1 MRNQKNDNNILNECV
16 LYFKQNAV
24 WKRLFLGFEKKYYS
38 YGKFSG
44 RITLKNLSCSEI
56 EELEGFFAESFHGKK
71 SVTISSEKFEK
82 ALKNSKYSLV
92 TPEEILTAFFG
103 KTLLGKTEEV
113 KQKEQKKKL
122 IEEDFL
128 AQFAKTPAVKCF
140 ALFNA
145 ILKSY
150 EKNNLQ
156 QWNRLLWLCA
166 KVYNAL
172 PYRKN
177 QKIYLPVFAAEIS
190 GNPHAFDMGTT
201 EGNILYQVL
210 LISLEQRGLVVE
222 SSDLFPAYKRQKSYL
237 LAGILIDDISNY
249 AILYQV
255 RAMKKDRSEHQGML
269 GFFSEK
275 NMVQVPLNIISEWES
290 IECIDNEIY
299 VVENPSV
306 FAAICKEKSCMC
318 MNGQPRLASIL
329 VLDLLAKSNVK
340 IYYSGDLDPE
350 GLLIAQKLR
359 QYYRGNFVYWH
370 MKLEDYRKG
379 ISQEYISDKRK
390 KILERIKD
398 EELLPVANL
407 MKEYGVASYQ
417 ENILDKF
424 KEVGR

>member
-1 MRNQKNDNNILNECV
+1 M
-16 LYFKQNAV
+16 
-24 WKRLFLGFEKKYYS
+24 
-38 YGKFSG
+38 
-44 RITLKNLSCSEI
+44 SCSEI

-201 EGNILYQVL
+201 EGNILYQVI

-398 EELLPVANL
+398 EELIPVANL

-417 ENILDKF
+417 ENILEMF
-424 KEVGR
+424 IE

>member
-1 MRNQKNDNNILNECV
+1 MRNQKNDNYILNECV

-44 RITLKNLSCSEI
+44 RITLKNLSRSEI

-71 SVTISSEKFEK
+71 SVTISSEKFRK
-82 ALKNSKYSLV
+82 ALENSKYGIH
-92 TPEEILTAFFG
+92 TPEEILTAFLE
-103 KTLLGKTEEV
+103 KHCLEKAEEIEHK
-113 KQKEQKKKL
+113 KQKEKI

-128 AQFAKTPAVKCF
+128 EQFAATPAGKCF
-140 ALFNA
+140 PMFKK

-156 QWNRLLWLCA
+156 QWRDFLWLCA
-166 KVYNAL
+166 KMYNSL
-172 PYRKN
+172 PYRMNEK
-177 QKIYLPVFAAEIS
+177 QYLPVFAADIS

-201 EGNILYQVL
+201 EGNILYQVI

-255 RAMKKDRSEHQGML
+255 KAKKRDGFEHQGMS
-269 GFFSEK
+269 GFFTEK
-275 NMVQVPLNIISEWES
+275 NMVQVPLNIIAEWQS
-290 IECIDNEIY
+290 IECIDHEIY
-299 VVENPSV
+299 IVENPSV
-306 FAAICKEKSCMC
+306 FAAICRDKSCMC

-359 QYYRGNFVYWH
+359 QYYKGDFFYWH
-370 MKLEDYRKG
+370 MEIEDYRNG
-379 ISQEYISDKRK
+379 ISQEVISDKRK
-390 KILERIKD
+390 KILDRIHD
-398 EELLPVANL
+398 EQLVPVANL
-407 MKEYGVASYQ
+407 MKEYGVAGYQ
-417 ENILDKF
+417 ENILERF
-424 KEVGR
+424 KA

>member
-1 MRNQKNDNNILNECV
+1 M
-16 LYFKQNAV
+16 
-24 WKRLFLGFEKKYYS
+24 
-38 YGKFSG
+38 
-44 RITLKNLSCSEI
+44 SCSEI

-92 TPEEILTAFFG
+92 TPEENLTAFFG

-128 AQFAKTPAVKCF
+128 AQFAKTPAVKYF

-201 EGNILYQVL
+201 EGNILYQVI

>member
-1 MRNQKNDNNILNECV
+1 M
-16 LYFKQNAV
+16 
-24 WKRLFLGFEKKYYS
+24 
-38 YGKFSG
+38 
-44 RITLKNLSCSEI
+44 SCSEI

-201 EGNILYQVL
+201 EGNILYQVI

>member
-1 MRNQKNDNNILNECV
+1 MI
-16 LYFKQNAV
+16 
-24 WKRLFLGFEKKYYS
+24 
-38 YGKFSG
+38 
-44 RITLKNLSCSEI
+44 
-56 EELEGFFAESFHGKK
+56 
-71 SVTISSEKFEK
+71 
-82 ALKNSKYSLV
+82 
-92 TPEEILTAFFG
+92 
-103 KTLLGKTEEV
+103 
-113 KQKEQKKKL
+113 
-122 IEEDFL
+122 
-128 AQFAKTPAVKCF
+128 
-140 ALFNA
+140 
-145 ILKSY
+145 
-150 EKNNLQ
+150 
-156 QWNRLLWLCA
+156 
-166 KVYNAL
+166 
-172 PYRKN
+172 
-177 QKIYLPVFAAEIS
+177 
-190 GNPHAFDMGTT
+190 
-201 EGNILYQVL
+201 

-290 IECIDNEIY
+290 IECIDYEIY

-340 IYYSGDLDPE
+340 VYYSGDLDPE

-359 QYYRGNFVYWH
+359 QYYRGDFVYWH

-398 EELLPVANL
+398 EELLPVAEAIV
-407 MKEYGVASYQ
+407 EYGTAAYQ
-417 ENILDKF
+417 ENILEMF
-424 KEVGR
+424 ME

>member
-1 MRNQKNDNNILNECV
+1 M
-16 LYFKQNAV
+16 
-24 WKRLFLGFEKKYYS
+24 
-38 YGKFSG
+38 
-44 RITLKNLSCSEI
+44 SCSEI

-156 QWNRLLWLCA
+156 QWYRLLWLCA

-201 EGNILYQVL
+201 EGNILYQVI

>member
-1 MRNQKNDNNILNECV
+1 M
-16 LYFKQNAV
+16 
-24 WKRLFLGFEKKYYS
+24 
-38 YGKFSG
+38 
-44 RITLKNLSCSEI
+44 
-56 EELEGFFAESFHGKK
+56 
-71 SVTISSEKFEK
+71 
-82 ALKNSKYSLV
+82 
-92 TPEEILTAFFG
+92 
-103 KTLLGKTEEV
+103 

-201 EGNILYQVL
+201 EGNILYQVI

-306 FAAICKEKSCMC
+306 FAAICKE
-318 MNGQPRLASIL
+318 
-329 VLDLLAKSNVK
+329 
-340 IYYSGDLDPE
+340 
-350 GLLIAQKLR
+350 
-359 QYYRGNFVYWH
+359 
-370 MKLEDYRKG
+370 
-379 ISQEYISDKRK
+379 
-390 KILERIKD
+390 
-398 EELLPVANL
+398 
-407 MKEYGVASYQ
+407 
-417 ENILDKF
+417 
-424 KEVGR
+424 

>member
-1 MRNQKNDNNILNECV
+1 MI
-16 LYFKQNAV
+16 
-24 WKRLFLGFEKKYYS
+24 
-38 YGKFSG
+38 
-44 RITLKNLSCSEI
+44 
-56 EELEGFFAESFHGKK
+56 
-71 SVTISSEKFEK
+71 
-82 ALKNSKYSLV
+82 
-92 TPEEILTAFFG
+92 
-103 KTLLGKTEEV
+103 
-113 KQKEQKKKL
+113 
-122 IEEDFL
+122 
-128 AQFAKTPAVKCF
+128 
-140 ALFNA
+140 
-145 ILKSY
+145 
-150 EKNNLQ
+150 
-156 QWNRLLWLCA
+156 
-166 KVYNAL
+166 
-172 PYRKN
+172 
-177 QKIYLPVFAAEIS
+177 
-190 GNPHAFDMGTT
+190 
-201 EGNILYQVL
+201 

-255 RAMKKDRSEHQGML
+255 RAMKKDGSEHQGML

-340 IYYSGDLDPE
+340 IYYSGDLNPE

-398 EELLPVANL
+398 EELLPVAEAIV
-407 MKEYGVASYQ
+407 EYGTAAYQ
-417 ENILDKF
+417 ENILEMF
-424 KEVGR
+424 ME

>member
-1 MRNQKNDNNILNECV
+1 MRNQKNDNYILNECV

-71 SVTISSEKFEK
+71 SVTISSEKFRK
-82 ALKNSKYSLV
+82 ALENSKYGIL

-103 KTLLGKTEEV
+103 KTLLGKAEEIEHK
-113 KQKEQKKKL
+113 KQKEKI

-128 AQFAKTPAVKCF
+128 EQFAATPAGKCF
-140 ALFNA
+140 PMFKK

-156 QWNRLLWLCA
+156 QWRDFLWLCA
-166 KVYNAL
+166 KMYNSL
-172 PYRKN
+172 PYRMNEK
-177 QKIYLPVFAAEIS
+177 QYLPVFAADIS

-201 EGNILYQVL
+201 EGNILYQVIL
-210 LISLEQRGLVVE
+210 MSLEQRGLVVE

-255 RAMKKDRSEHQGML
+255 KAKKRDGFEHQGMS
-269 GFFSEK
+269 GFFTEK
-275 NMVQVPLNIISEWES
+275 NMVQVPLNIIAEWQS
-290 IECIDNEIY
+290 IECIDHEIY
-299 VVENPSV
+299 IVENPSV
-306 FAAICKEKSCMC
+306 FAAICRDKSCMC

-359 QYYRGNFVYWH
+359 QYYKGDFFYWH
-370 MKLEDYRKG
+370 MEIEDYRNG
-379 ISQEYISDKRK
+379 ISQEVISDKRK
-390 KILERIKD
+390 KILDRIHD
-398 EELLPVANL
+398 EQLVPVANL
-407 MKEYGVASYQ
+407 MKEYGVAGYQ
-417 ENILDKF
+417 ENILEKF

>member
-1 MRNQKNDNNILNECV
+1 M
-16 LYFKQNAV
+16 YFKQNAV

-44 RITLKNLSCSEI
+44 RITLKKLSCSEI

-201 EGNILYQVL
+201 EGNILYQVI

>member
-1 MRNQKNDNNILNECV
+1 
-16 LYFKQNAV
+16 
-24 WKRLFLGFEKKYYS
+24 
-38 YGKFSG
+38 
-44 RITLKNLSCSEI
+44 
-56 EELEGFFAESFHGKK
+56 
-71 SVTISSEKFEK
+71 
-82 ALKNSKYSLV
+82 
-92 TPEEILTAFFG
+92 
-103 KTLLGKTEEV
+103 
-113 KQKEQKKKL
+113 
-122 IEEDFL
+122 
-128 AQFAKTPAVKCF
+128 
-140 ALFNA
+140 
-145 ILKSY
+145 
-150 EKNNLQ
+150 
-156 QWNRLLWLCA
+156 
-166 KVYNAL
+166 
-172 PYRKN
+172 
-177 QKIYLPVFAAEIS
+177 
-190 GNPHAFDMGTT
+190 MGTT
-201 EGNILYQVL
+201 EGNILYQVI

>member
-1 MRNQKNDNNILNECV
+1 M
-16 LYFKQNAV
+16 YFKQNAV

-56 EELEGFFAESFHGKK
+56 
-71 SVTISSEKFEK
+71 EK

-177 QKIYLPVFAAEIS
+177 QKIYL
-190 GNPHAFDMGTT
+190 
-201 EGNILYQVL
+201 
-210 LISLEQRGLVVE
+210 
-222 SSDLFPAYKRQKSYL
+222 
-237 LAGILIDDISNY
+237 
-249 AILYQV
+249 
-255 RAMKKDRSEHQGML
+255 
-269 GFFSEK
+269 
-275 NMVQVPLNIISEWES
+275 
-290 IECIDNEIY
+290 
-299 VVENPSV
+299 
-306 FAAICKEKSCMC
+306 
-318 MNGQPRLASIL
+318 L
-329 VLDLLAKSNVK
+329 VL
-340 IYYSGDLDPE
+340 
-350 GLLIAQKLR
+350 
-359 QYYRGNFVYWH
+359 
-370 MKLEDYRKG
+370 
-379 ISQEYISDKRK
+379 
-390 KILERIKD
+390 ILELK
-398 EELLPVANL
+398 P
-407 MKEYGVASYQ
+407 
-417 ENILDKF
+417 
-424 KEVGR
+424 

>member
-1 MRNQKNDNNILNECV
+1 M
-16 LYFKQNAV
+16 YFKQNAV

-92 TPEEILTAFFG
+92 TPEEILTAFLG

-113 KQKEQKKKL
+113 KQKEQKKKMV
-122 IEEDFL
+122 EEDFL
-128 AQFAKTPAVKCF
+128 TQFAKTPAVKCF
-140 ALFNA
+140 ALFNR

-156 QWNRLLWLCA
+156 QWHQFLWLCA

-177 QKIYLPVFAAEIS
+177 QKLYLPVFAAEIS

-201 EGNILYQVL
+201 EGNILYQVI

-222 SSDLFPAYKRQKSYL
+222 SSELFPAYKRQKSYL

-306 FAAICKEKSCMC
+306 FAAICK
-318 MNGQPRLASIL
+318 
-329 VLDLLAKSNVK
+329 
-340 IYYSGDLDPE
+340 
-350 GLLIAQKLR
+350 
-359 QYYRGNFVYWH
+359 
-370 MKLEDYRKG
+370 
-379 ISQEYISDKRK
+379 
-390 KILERIKD
+390 
-398 EELLPVANL
+398 
-407 MKEYGVASYQ
+407 
-417 ENILDKF
+417 
-424 KEVGR
+424 

>member
-44 RITLKNLSCSEI
+44 RITLKKLSCSEI

-201 EGNILYQVL
+201 EGNILYQVI

>member
-1 MRNQKNDNNILNECV
+1 M
-16 LYFKQNAV
+16 
-24 WKRLFLGFEKKYYS
+24 
-38 YGKFSG
+38 
-44 RITLKNLSCSEI
+44 SCSEI

-82 ALKNSKYSLV
+82 ALKISKYSLV

-201 EGNILYQVL
+201 EGNILYQVI